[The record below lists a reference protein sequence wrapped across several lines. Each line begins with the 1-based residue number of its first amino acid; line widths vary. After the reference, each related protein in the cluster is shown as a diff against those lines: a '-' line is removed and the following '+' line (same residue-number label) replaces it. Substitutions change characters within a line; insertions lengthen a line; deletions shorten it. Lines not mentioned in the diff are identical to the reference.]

1 MNILVTGSTGQLGD
15 EISKLSSKYAK
26 YNFTFKSR
34 NDLDISDSKLLD
46 EIIANSKIEI
56 IINCAAYTDVENA
69 EMDKENA
76 DIINNISVDRIAKIC
91 SDRRVRLIHIS
102 TDFVFDGK
110 KNEPYTE
117 NDYTNP
123 LNYYGISKLNGEK
136 NISKYSNLSKS
147 IIIRT
152 SWLYSNKKNNF
163 VSKILNKINYGH
175 DIYINSEEFGSP
187 TNAKD
192 LAELILS
199 IIPKLNNEETEI
211 YHFSNSGIC
220 SRFDFANE
228 IINISNSK
236 SQVYYNKLKSNKVER
251 PKYSALDTN
260 KISNDFKINI
270 KHWKESLRDHLNQ
283 LN

>member
-1 MNILVTGSTGQLGD
+1 M
-15 EISKLSSKYAK
+15 
-26 YNFTFKSR
+26 
-34 NDLDISDSKLLD
+34 
-46 EIIANSKIEI
+46 
-56 IINCAAYTDVENA
+56 
-69 EMDKENA
+69 
-76 DIINNISVDRIAKIC
+76 
-91 SDRRVRLIHIS
+91 
-102 TDFVFDGK
+102 
-110 KNEPYTE
+110 
-117 NDYTNP
+117 
-123 LNYYGISKLNGEK
+123 
-136 NISKYSNLSKS
+136 
-147 IIIRT
+147 
-152 SWLYSNKKNNF
+152 YSNKNNNF

-199 IIPKLNNEETEI
+199 IIPKLNNKEPEI